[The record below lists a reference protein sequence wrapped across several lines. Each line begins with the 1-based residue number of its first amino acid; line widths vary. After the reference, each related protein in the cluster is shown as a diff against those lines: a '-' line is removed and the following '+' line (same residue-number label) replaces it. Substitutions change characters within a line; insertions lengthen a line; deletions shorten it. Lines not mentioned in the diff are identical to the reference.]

1 VNATMPSSSA
11 ADALARRYLV
21 EFPADAAERLEA
33 MEPAAAAAALA
44 GIPADLLGDMWEA
57 LAPGF
62 ASLVFRDLDRAQRVA
77 LLTVLDRSRATQLLS
92 LLDDDDCEAHLAML
106 DADVARDLRLMLS
119 YPEDT
124 AGRIMD
130 TRVFTLHEHVTA
142 GNALTMLR
150 QRGRGELLTIKL
162 LDADN
167 RLSGQVDLRDL
178 AFADTNAPLATLSA
192 GISAVVGAMD
202 PRSLAVEKFEQY
214 NLQEIPVL
222 DIDGR
227 VLGVIRHS
235 QLLGA
240 LRNDATLDMQTMV
253 GAGKDERALSASWFA
268 IRKRMPWMQINLL
281 TAFLAAS
288 VVGMFEST
296 IAKYTALAVL
306 LPVVAGQSGNAG
318 AQALAVTMRGL
329 ALREI
334 HFGQWLRIV
343 RKEVNTGFWNGIS
356 IAVTCAIGVYVWSG
370 SAGLVLVISISMI
383 ISMVMAGIAGALV
396 PITLARLGQDPAVAS
411 SIILTT
417 VTDVAGFLSFL
428 GIATALSGMLG

>member
-1 VNATMPSSSA
+1 MSEAATPTSA
-11 ADALARRYLV
+11 ADALARRYLS
-21 EFPADAAERLEA
+21 EFPADAAKRLEA
-33 MEPAAAAAALA
+33 MEPAVAARSLA
-44 GIPADLLGDMWEA
+44 GIPADTLRNMWET

-62 ASLVFRDLDRAQRVA
+62 ASLVFRNLDRARRLA
-77 LLTVLDRSRATQLLS
+77 LLAVLDRSRATQLLS
-92 LLDDDDCEAHLAML
+92 LLDDDEQEAHLRAL
-106 DADVARDLRLMLS
+106 DDDVARDLRLLLS

-130 TRVFTLHEHVTA
+130 TRVFTLHDHVTA
-142 GNALTMLR
+142 GNALAMLR
-150 QRGRGELLTIKL
+150 SRGRGTLLTIKL
-162 LDADN
+162 LDAEN
-167 RLSGQVDLRDL
+167 RLSGLVDLRDL
-178 AFADTNAPLATLSA
+178 AFADPETPLSA
-192 GISAVVGAMD
+192 ISTGVSAVVRAMD
-202 PRSLAVEKFEQY
+202 PRGEAVEKFEQY
-214 NLQEIPVL
+214 DLQELPVL

-227 VLGVIRHS
+227 VLGVIRHG
-235 QLLGA
+235 QLVGA

-268 IRKRMPWMQINLL
+268 IRKRMPWLQINLL

-288 VVGMFEST
+288 VVGLFEST

-343 RKEVNTGFWNGIS
+343 RKEVNTGLWNGVG
-356 IAVTCAIGVYVWSG
+356 IAVTCAIGVYLWSG
-370 SAGLVLVISISMI
+370 SVGLVLVIAISMV